1 MYFVNTK
8 QFLNQK
14 WGTSNPVLMR
24 DKVFGMIRLRGYGI
38 FSYKVNNPKTFLEEV
53 FGTNSEFTIEGI
65 SNHLKKMIVS
75 SLSDLIAESDID
87 AIDLSTKYT
96 I

>member
-1 MYFVNTK
+1 MFSTFLFLESYSFKSWKYLFNSPFKAEVYFVNTK

-53 FGTNSEFTIEGI
+53 FLE
-65 SNHLKKMIVS
+65 LQ
-75 SLSDLIAESDID
+75 L
-87 AIDLSTKYT
+87 
-96 I
+96 